1 MAENN
6 NVPSQNQTQPQPAAQ
21 PQQQAANNAAG
32 AAEQTRPKETK
43 KVEEFSLMWHLRVLG
58 VIYLVLIVFYVI
70 LKVTLK

>member
-1 MAENN
+1 MAESN
-6 NVPSQNQTQPQPAAQ
+6 NVPNSTQPEPAN
-21 PQQQAANNAAG
+21 QQQATANALN
-32 AAEQTRPKETK
+32 AAEQTKQKEIK